1 MKNLVLRAFL
11 KGFKGEIL
19 RRFVPQNDSGELFDK
34 LEFGGEAPLPLVK
47 PLGTGIWFLTR
58 PLAER

>member
-1 MKNLVLRAFL
+1 MKSLVLRAFL
-11 KGFKGEIL
+11 RGFTGEIL